1 MRGEAEAPV
10 RTIHLDDLEATLVF
24 PGGIALE
31 VRLAGKSLDLRAS
44 AGERPAL
51 LRSGLA
57 AEPQITVDIVE
68 SRGPEE

>member
-1 MRGEAEAPV
+1 V
-10 RTIHLDDLEATLVF
+10 RTIHLDDLEVTVVF

-31 VRLAGKSLDLRAS
+31 VRLAGKSVDLRAS
-44 AGERPAL
+44 VGERPAL

-68 SRGPEE
+68 RRGPED